1 MISHHEFFMLV
12 RDAHIGMLNRVK
24 ADVKDLKRIK
34 VNGKQYISIKDL
46 NDLLNGYTR
55 KPSNRKNTG
64 EKVVNGG
71 KAAKIA

>member
-1 MISHHEFFMLV
+1 MLV

-64 EKVVNGG
+64 KR
-71 KAAKIA
+71 